1 MLKICYAESSSR
13 LFSLHYCSFTNNI
26 LQEIGHGSFGNVYF
40 ARQVDNDDIVAV
52 KKMAYSG
59 KNSQEKLQDIQKEI
73 EFLKQC
79 SHPNCIQFKVS
90 TQSTVLQFLRLYP
103 QVLSRIIFN
112 DTVHQNAC

>member
-1 MLKICYAESSSR
+1 MTIDQQIFTLKQS
-13 LFSLHYCSFTNNI
+13 T

-40 ARQVDNDDIVAV
+40 ARQTNNDDIVAV

-79 SHPNCIQFKVS
+79 SHPNCIQFKVELKIAKIS
-90 TQSTVLQFLRLYP
+90 FFKSVWFHFWLMTP
-103 QVLSRIIFN
+103 
-112 DTVHQNAC
+112 

>member
-1 MLKICYAESSSR
+1 MPQYTLLNTLKHG
-13 LFSLHYCSFTNNI
+13 F

-79 SHPNCIQFKVS
+79 CHPNCIQFKV
-90 TQSTVLQFLRLYP
+90 LLLN
-103 QVLSRIIFN
+103 FN
-112 DTVHQNAC
+112 S

>member
-1 MLKICYAESSSR
+1 MNLR
-13 LFSLHYCSFTNNI
+13 F
-26 LQEIGHGSFGNVYF
+26 QEIGHGSFGNVYF

-79 SHPNCIQFKVS
+79 CHPNCIQFKVNNWFKQLN
-90 TQSTVLQFLRLYP
+90 TLALGHNNKY
-103 QVLSRIIFN
+103 
-112 DTVHQNAC
+112 